1 MDLSYYAKTDSLY
14 ISVAK
19 GISAD
24 CVEIFEGVML
34 DFDATGKLV
43 GIDIDR
49 VGSLPLELEI
59 PDHLPRKS

>member
-1 MDLSYYAKTDSLY
+1 MDLNYYAKTDSLY

-24 CVEIFEGVML
+24 CVEIFDGVML

-59 PDHLPRKS
+59 PDRLPRKY